1 MKSNDKTIIRS
12 LLVISV
18 TVYGA
23 ALIQNDIVTG
33 MAIVIFAVAAFHIG
47 KEIYKDLKEQ
57 FNNAWPVDLAAVKL
71 ITWASTM

>member
-1 MKSNDKTIIRS
+1 MKPNDKTIIRS

-23 ALIQNDIVTG
+23 ALLQNDITTG

-47 KEIYKDLKEQ
+47 KEIYKDLKSQ
-57 FNNAWPVDLAAVKL
+57 FNNAWPVDLAAVKF
-71 ITWASTM
+71 ITWASIM